1 MSLILDAES
10 SAFHH
15 KVNHHFLDRH
25 VGLVVLHDLPAV
37 HLGDRI
43 DIGCKALNIL
53 LSLDLALRIIFIA
66 SY

>member
-10 SAFHH
+10 SPFHH
-15 KVNHHFLDRH
+15 KVNHHFLDSH
-25 VGLVVLHDLPAV
+25 VRLVVLHDLPAV

-43 DIGCKALNIL
+43 DIGCKAFNIL
-53 LSLDLALRIIFIA
+53 LNFDLALRSIFIA